1 MAVKVFD
8 SCANLVDVALYF
20 KLVKAFA
27 SSEQFVQWLVLAQL
41 KKDVNVLRIFEEV
54 FEPDD
59 VVVVQ
64 AAMNFDF
71 GHQLLLCSALGK
83 WWLENDFGS
92 LHFFVVQVCK
102 LVALGEASFAKEFTL

>member
-1 MAVKVFD
+1 
-8 SCANLVDVALYF
+8 
-20 KLVKAFA
+20 
-27 SSEQFVQWLVLAQL
+27 LAQL
-41 KKDVNVLRIFEEV
+41 KKDVDVLRIFEEV

-83 WWLENDFGS
+83 
-92 LHFFVVQVCK
+92 
-102 LVALGEASFAKEFTL
+102 